1 MPSKTRSYV
10 TVRSKFRSSGSRIR
24 RRLMQESVDCD
35 LKALCCSDL
44 ICSGLF
50 CSTAD
55 RGPNCDEPAPGD
67 GPAASERSNVNLV
80 LLKPLILKYARC
92 PGRNNKA
99 LEIKYASRGMVPGNS
114 CLKKTSNDRF
124 MVSLGLGFMP

>member
-1 MPSKTRSYV
+1 MACELET
-10 TVRSKFRSSGSRIR
+10 
-24 RRLMQESVDCD
+24 C
-35 LKALCCSDL
+35 
-44 ICSGLF
+44 
-50 CSTAD
+50 
-55 RGPNCDEPAPGD
+55 
-67 GPAASERSNVNLV
+67 NVNLV

-114 CLKKTSNDRF
+114 CLKKKSSNDRF